1 MNLVL
6 VVGIVVVVGA
16 LIAIGA
22 MVLFARFYRQV
33 EQGKALIVN
42 KMKTEPEVTFT
53 GMVVIPIFHKAEV
66 MDISVK
72 TLEIDR
78 RGKEGLICQDN
89 IRADIKVTFFVR
101 VNKTQEDVI
110 KVAQAIGCARA
121 SDPRTLE
128 ELFNAKFS
136 EALKTVGKKL
146 DFVDL
151 YTKRN
156 EFRDHIVEVI
166 GRDLN
171 GYVLEDAAID
181 YLEQTPL
188 VALDP
193 HNILDAQGIRKITEL
208 TAIEHVKTNEF
219 ENTEKKNIKKQD
231 VEAAEA
237 IYALERQQTDA
248 KSKQQREID
257 TVIARE
263 TAETQK
269 VQAEERLRAENA
281 RLKVEQ
287 ELGINHEN
295 LTREIEVARKNRER
309 VIAVEAERVER
320 ERQLEVISRER
331 ETEIQRI
338 EKEKLLEVKRKEIAD
353 VVRER
358 IAVERTVA
366 EQEEKIKE
374 LRVIEEAKRTK
385 DAVILT
391 AEGEAQEKLV
401 KDIKAAEAA
410 EAASKFKARE
420 RLTLAEAD
428 LEAADKTAKAK
439 LRLAEGVQAESAA
452 AGLANA
458 RVKEADAIATE
469 KLGLAEAHVIKEKG
483 LAEAAFI
490 RERTNI
496 ENDGIRAKYL
506 AEAEGL
512 EQKAAA
518 MKAMDGVGREH
529 EEFRLRLESERM
541 VELKEI
547 EARQTVATSQ
557 ATVISDAL
565 KSANIDIVGGES
577 VFFDRIA
584 GAISMGKSV
593 DGFVGRSAT
602 MSAVFGDYANGKR
615 DLVDDIKEVLTR
627 TQLSSGDLQNM
638 SVAAFLAML
647 MAGSNGDEKERIGKL
662 IESAKTLGVDGVKPT

>member
-1 MNLVL
+1 MTSIY
-6 VVGIVVVVGA
+6 VVAIVVAVGA
-16 LIAIGA
+16 LILFGA
-22 MVLFARFYRQV
+22 TVLFARFYRKV

-42 KMKTEPEVTFT
+42 KMKAEPEVTFT
-53 GMVVIPIFHKAEV
+53 GMVVLPVFHKAEV

-78 RGKEGLICQDN
+78 RGKEGLICRDN

-101 VNKTQEDVI
+101 VNKTQDDVI
-110 KVAQAIGCARA
+110 KVAQAIGCVRA
-121 SDPRTLE
+121 SDPLTLE
-128 ELFNAKFS
+128 ELFSAKFS
-136 EALKTVGKKL
+136 EALKTVGKQL

-156 EFRDHIVEVI
+156 DFRDSIVEVI

-188 VALDP
+188 SSLDP
-193 HNILDAQGIRKITEL
+193 NNILDAQGIRKITEL
-208 TAIEHVKTNEF
+208 TSVEHVKTNDF
-219 ENTEKKNIKKQD
+219 QNTERKNIKKQD

-248 KSKQQREID
+248 KSKQQREIE

-263 TAETQK
+263 LAETHK
-269 VQAEERLRAENA
+269 VQAEERLKAETA

-287 ELGINHEN
+287 ELGINQEN
-295 LTREIEVARKNRER
+295 LNREIEVAKKNRER
-309 VIAVEAERVER
+309 VIAVEGERVEKDR
-320 ERQLEVISRER
+320 MLEVITRER
-331 ETEIQRI
+331 ETELQRI
-338 EKEKLLEVKRKEIAD
+338 DKEKEIERQRKEIAE

-374 LRVIEEAKRTK
+374 LRVLEEARRTK
-385 DAVILT
+385 EAIIIT

-410 EAASKFKARE
+410 EQASKFIARQ

-428 LEAADKTAKAK
+428 LEAADKQSKAK
-439 LRLAEGVQAESAA
+439 LRLAEGIQAEASA
-452 AGLANA
+452 AGLADV
-458 RVKEADAIATE
+458 RVKEAAAVATE
-469 KLGLAEAHVIKEKG
+469 KLGLAEANVLREKG
-483 LAEAAFI
+483 LAEASFL
-490 RERTNI
+490 RERSNI
-496 ENDGIRAKYL
+496 ESDGIKAKYL

-518 MKAMDGVGREH
+518 MKAMDAVGREH
-529 EEFRLRLESERM
+529 EEFRLRLESERS

-547 EARQTVATSQ
+547 EARQSVATSQ
-557 ATVISDAL
+557 AAVLAEAL
-565 KSANIDIVGGES
+565 KNARIDIVGGDG
-577 VFFDRIA
+577 VFFDRITN
-584 GAISMGKSV
+584 AISMGKSV
-593 DGFVGRSAT
+593 DGFVGHSDT
-602 MSAVFGDYANGKR
+602 MSAVLGGYTNGSR
-615 DLVDDIKEVLTR
+615 DLVDDVKELMARSSLT
-627 TQLSSGDLQNM
+627 TADVQNM
-638 SVAAFLAML
+638 TVATFLAML
-647 MAGSNGDEKERIGKL
+647 MTRSNGDDKAKL
-662 IESAKTLGVDGVKPT
+662 ARLVDTAKTLGVDGVKP